1 MAQIS
6 ILSQLNFFGL
16 VNSGYKFLTNRRED
30 DVEIEDDETQSGDND
45 NENSRD
51 NNNDTHEGGERMPD
65 IDDIFRR
72 YDDFAYAECF

>member
-16 VNSGYKFLTNRRED
+16 VNSGYKFLTNRSED
-30 DVEIEDDETQSGDND
+30 DVEIEDDETENENRDD
-45 NENSRD
+45 NEKSGNSSD
-51 NNNDTHEGGERMPD
+51 SHEGGERMPD